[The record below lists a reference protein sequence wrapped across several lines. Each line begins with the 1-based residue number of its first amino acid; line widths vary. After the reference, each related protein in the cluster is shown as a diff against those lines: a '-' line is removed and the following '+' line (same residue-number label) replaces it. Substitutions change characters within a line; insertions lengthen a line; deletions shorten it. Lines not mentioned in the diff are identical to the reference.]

1 MEWLSSIRAAIDY
14 MEANLLTVQS
24 AAEVAQAVYMSP
36 FYLQKGFRVMT
47 GFSMAE
53 YIRNRRL
60 YLAALDVL
68 AGREKVI
75 DIALK
80 YGYDTPESFTRA
92 FTRFHGHTPSQIRE
106 RAGEINVFLPL
117 KITIEIKGGS
127 SMDYIVE
134 KLPALRLI
142 GFARRINAE
151 TAYAKIPE
159 FWDEVHRK
167 HLAPLLAGRPP
178 ETELERAICGYRVG
192 MYGLC
197 VDHDGADSF
206 QYLIAGEYNGGD
218 VPEGMAVYE
227 LPAMEWAKFLCK
239 GPLPGA
245 LQSINTKIFRE
256 WLPANTEFEL
266 AYGANIEWYAPGD
279 PQSPDY
285 ESAIWV
291 PVKRK

>member
-1 MEWLSSIRAAIDY
+1 MEWLTSIRAAIDY
-14 MEANLLTVQS
+14 MEANLHTIQS
-24 AAEVAQAVYMSP
+24 TAEVAQAVYISP
-36 FYLQKGFRVMT
+36 FYLQKGFSVMT

-60 YLAALDVL
+60 YQAALDVL

-92 FTRFHGHTPSQIRE
+92 FTRFHGHTPSQVRD
-106 RAGEINVFLPL
+106 RVGDINVFLPL
-117 KITIEIKGGS
+117 KISIEIKGGS

-134 KLPALRLI
+134 RMPALRLI
-142 GFARRINAE
+142 GFARRVNAE
-151 TAYAKIPE
+151 MSYTEIPE
-159 FWDEVHRK
+159 FWDEVYEK
-167 HLAPLLAGRPP
+167 HLAPLLAGKQP
-178 ETELERAICGYRVG
+178 ETGLERAICDCRVG

-197 VDHDGADSF
+197 IDHDGADSF
-206 QYLIAGEYNGGD
+206 QYLIAGDYNGVD
-218 VPEGMAVYE
+218 VPEGMSVYE

-239 GPLPGA
+239 GPLPSA

-256 WLPANTEFEL
+256 WLPANAEFDL
-266 AYGANIEWYAPGD
+266 AFGANIEWYAPGD
-279 PQSPDY
+279 PKDPDY

-291 PVKRK
+291 PVKHK